1 MTRTRTALSSLA
13 LLVGASLSACGGG
26 APGDA
31 SEQEFCDAQGSLF
44 SDIDLGDAGDLP
56 SDEDLAK
63 AFRDW
68 GKELESVGT
77 PENMSD
83 DARAGF
89 EDLVS
94 DVEDVDAEDF
104 SEEGLQQQLDD
115 LSDETGDKAQAF
127 TEYVNETCSG
137 LMGDLGDVDLPDLP
151 ELPSSTE

>member
-1 MTRTRTALSSLA
+1 MSRTRTALSSLA

-44 SDIDLGDAGDLP
+44 SDIDLGDAGALP
-56 SDEDLAK
+56 SDEDLAQ

-68 GKELESVGT
+68 GQELESVGT
-77 PENMSD
+77 PENMSEK
-83 DARAGF
+83 ARAGF

-115 LSDETGDKAQAF
+115 LSDETGEQAKAF

-137 LMGDLGDVDLPDLP
+137 LMGDLGDVELPDLP